1 MCSDICGKKRSI
13 KDTLP
18 LYWVFCKQ
26 LAVRLMSEARVREL
40 INLF

>member
-1 MCSDICGKKRSI
+1 MHSGICGKKRNK
-13 KDTLP
+13 KDTVP

-26 LAVRLMSEARVREL
+26 LLVRLMSEARVREL